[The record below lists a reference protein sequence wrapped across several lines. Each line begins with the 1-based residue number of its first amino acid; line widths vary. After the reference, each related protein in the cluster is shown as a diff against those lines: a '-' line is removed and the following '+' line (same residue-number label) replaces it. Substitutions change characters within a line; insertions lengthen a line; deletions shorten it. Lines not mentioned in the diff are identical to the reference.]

1 MRGGLVYGNP
11 FSSRDEEGF
20 RVFGVPSHPPTT
32 FAGGIE
38 PMPNPG
44 QQEKR
49 NIHTQSVHAG
59 ERDLKYF
66 DAITV
71 PIVQTSTFTF
81 RNCEQIKLYT
91 SKRLPRYEYGRY
103 GTPTQTAVEHKL
115 RQLEGAEDC
124 LLFDS
129 GMGAV
134 TSALLALLN
143 RGDHIVLTD
152 DVYNQTLRFCTMHL
166 PRFGIECTVVKMGDY
181 GALEQAI
188 RRNTKIIYSE
198 SPTNPYLNI
207 VDLERMRKIRKR
219 YKGLMIIDS
228 TFATPLYQRPLEW
241 GMDMVIH
248 SATKYLG
255 GHNDLLAG
263 ALLGS
268 KALVDQVREYQKASG
283 SVIDPHCC
291 YLLLRG
297 LKTFPLRTDWCT
309 RSAQKVAEFLE
320 SHPEIR
326 RVFYPGLPSHPHHA
340 IAKAQMTGFGGVVSF
355 WVRGNLPKV
364 QKFLDA
370 LKLVYIGPSL
380 GGVESLITHPAMVS
394 YYRITRKARYALGIT
409 DQLCRLALGVEDPDD
424 IIADLDQAL
433 KRSAR

>member
-1 MRGGLVYGNP
+1 MTRHDP
-11 FSSRDEEGF
+11 QDQR
-20 RVFGVPSHPPTT
+20 H
-32 FAGGIE
+32 
-38 PMPNPG
+38 
-44 QQEKR
+44 
-49 NIHTQSVHAG
+49 IHTLSVHAG
-59 ERDLKYF
+59 ERALKYF

-91 SKRLPRYEYGRY
+91 SKRLARYEYGRY
-103 GTPTQTAVEHKL
+103 GTPTQTAVEQKL
-115 RQLEGAEDC
+115 RHLEGAEDC

-134 TSALLALLN
+134 TSTLLAFLN
-143 RGDHIVLTD
+143 QGDHIVITD

-166 PRFGIECTVVKMGDY
+166 PRFGVECTVVKMGDY
-181 GALEQAI
+181 PALERAI
-188 RRNTKIIYSE
+188 RKTTKIVFTE

-207 VDLERMRKIRKR
+207 IDMERMQQIRKSYR
-219 YKGLMIIDS
+219 GLTIIDS

-241 GMDMVIH
+241 GMDLVIH

-263 ALLGS
+263 AVLGS
-268 KALVDQVREYQKASG
+268 RVLVEQIREYQKASG

-297 LKTFPLRTDWCT
+297 LKTFPLRTDWST

-326 RVFYPGLPSHPHHA
+326 RVFYPGLPSHPHHE

-355 WVRGNLPKV
+355 WVKGSLRKV

-370 LKLVYIGPSL
+370 LTLVYIGPSL

-394 YYRITRKARYALGIT
+394 YYRITRKERYALGIT
-409 DQLCRLALGVEDPDD
+409 DQLCRLALGVEDPED

-433 KRSAR
+433 RKSAE